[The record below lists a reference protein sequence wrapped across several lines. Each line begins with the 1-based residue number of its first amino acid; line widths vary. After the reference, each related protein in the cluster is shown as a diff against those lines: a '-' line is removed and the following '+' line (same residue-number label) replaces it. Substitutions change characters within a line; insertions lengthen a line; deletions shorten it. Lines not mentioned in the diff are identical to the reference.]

1 MLNTLLPILLFAALA
16 WRCSAPCAG
25 CACGGAGGGQGRPDR
40 RPAGHATRY
49 LVDLHHVVERDKYMS
64 KTHVATAG
72 GFVLSA
78 VLAILVHGFG
88 LHSRSS
94 ATPCWWPR

>member
-1 MLNTLLPILLFAALA
+1 
-16 WRCSAPCAG
+16 
-25 CACGGAGGGQGRPDR
+25 
-40 RPAGHATRY
+40 
-49 LVDLHHVVERDKYMS
+49 VVERDKYMS